1 MGDFN
6 KLIVWQN
13 ARKIAVDVYRLTSEG
28 RLRNDFGFRDQIQR
42 AAVSIPVNIA
52 EGEQLGS
59 DKQSVRHLLI
69 ARGSSAELMTLL
81 SIGEEIG
88 HIPPESAQCLIGD
101 CRYLSISLTKLIK
114 TRLGPSGTPIKR

>member
-88 HIPPESAQCLIGD
+88 HIPAESAQNLIGD

-114 TRLGPSGTPIKR
+114 TRLDPSGTPIKR

>member
-1 MGDFN
+1 MGDYN

-13 ARKIAVDVYRLTSEG
+13 TKKIAVNVYKLTAEKPFSK
-28 RLRNDFGFRDQIQR
+28 DFGFRDQIQR

-59 DKQSVRHLLI
+59 DKQSVRHFYI

-88 HIPPESAQCLIGD
+88 YINKETAGTMISD
-101 CRYLSISLTKLIK
+101 CRHLSISLTKLIK
-114 TRLGPSGTPIKR
+114 TRIKPSGL

>member
-1 MGDFN
+1 MGDYN

-13 ARKIAVDVYRLTSEG
+13 AKKIAVNIYKLTAEKPFSK
-28 RLRNDFGFRDQIQR
+28 DFGFRDQIQR

-59 DKQSVRHLLI
+59 DKQSVRHFYI

-88 HIPPESAQCLIGD
+88 YISAESAQSLVSD
-101 CRYLSISLTKLIK
+101 CRYLSIALTKLIK
-114 TRLGPSGTPIKR
+114 TRLKPSCL